1 MSVLVWIEQSNN
13 QAVPSCWET
22 LGKAREL
29 ADALGTELA
38 AVVMGAETAATA
50 AAAGQYGADVVYA
63 IASPLLAEYRLSAYV
78 AGLEKAVQGAGATVL
93 LASATT
99 RGRELSAAVACRLD
113 AGIAPDATD
122 LRIEGGKLAAVRP
135 VYSNNLL
142 VDITFDGNLQV
153 ASVRPRSFPMPVA
166 GDAKAAVKELDLG
179 LGEDDIAEKI
189 LDVQP
194 SDGAGVDLADARI
207 VVAAG
212 RGVVE
217 DPEKGFALV
226 SNLAAAMGAAVG
238 ASRAAVDAGFVPYRY
253 QVGQTG
259 KTVRP
264 DVYFAVGISGAIQH
278 MAGMSGSK
286 VIVAINRDADAPI
299 FERAAYGVVGDLY
312 EILPALTAELKK
324 RLG

>member
-50 AAAGQYGADVVYA
+50 VAAGQYGADVVYA
-63 IASPLLAEYRLSAYV
+63 ITSPLLAEYRLSAYV
-78 AGLEKAVQGAGATVL
+78 AGLEKAVQEAGASIL
-93 LASATT
+93 LASATA

-122 LRIEGGKLAAVRP
+122 LRIEGGKLTAVRP

-142 VDITFDGNLQV
+142 VDITFDSDLQV

-166 GDAKAAVKELDLG
+166 GDAKAAVKGLDLG

-226 SNLAAAMGAAVG
+226 SDLAAAMGAAVG

-299 FERAAYGVVGDLY
+299 FERAAYGVVADLY

>member
-29 ADALGTELA
+29 ADTLGTELA
-38 AVVMGAETAATA
+38 AAVMGSETAATA

-63 IASPLLAEYRLSAYV
+63 ITSPLLSEYRLSAYV
-78 AGLEKAVQGAGATVL
+78 AGLEKAVQEAGATVL
-93 LASATT
+93 LVSATT
-99 RGRELSAAVACRLD
+99 RGRELSAATACRLD

-122 LRIEGGKLAAVRP
+122 LRIEGGKLTAVRP

-142 VDITFDGNLQV
+142 VDITFESDLQV
-153 ASVRPRSFPMPVA
+153 ASVRPRSFPMPAA
-166 GDAKAAVKELDLG
+166 GDAKAEVKELALG
-179 LGEDDIAEKI
+179 LGEEGIAEKI

-194 SDGAGVDLADARI
+194 SDGAGADLADAQI

-212 RGVVE
+212 RGVAT

-226 SNLAAAMGAAVG
+226 SELARAMGAAVG
-238 ASRAAVDAGFVPYRY
+238 ASRAAVDAGYVPYRY

-278 MAGMSGSK
+278 MAGIGGSK

-299 FERAAYGVVGDLY
+299 FEKAAYGVVGDLY
-312 EILPALTAELKK
+312 ELLPALTAELKK
-324 RLG
+324 RIG

>member
-50 AAAGQYGADVVYA
+50 VAAGQYGADVVYA
-63 IASPLLAEYRLSAYV
+63 ITSPLLAEYRLSAYV
-78 AGLEKAVQGAGATVL
+78 AGLEKAVQEAGASIL

-122 LRIEGGKLAAVRP
+122 LRIEGGKLTAVRP

-142 VDITFDGNLQV
+142 VDITFDSDLQV

-166 GDAKAAVKELDLG
+166 GDAKAAVKGLDLG

-226 SNLAAAMGAAVG
+226 SDLAAAMGAAVG

-299 FERAAYGVVGDLY
+299 FERAAYGVVADLY

>member
-13 QAVPSCWET
+13 QAVPSSWET

-226 SNLAAAMGAAVG
+226 SDLAAAMGAAVG

>member
-13 QAVPSCWET
+13 QAVPSSWET

-99 RGRELSAAVACRLD
+99 RGRELSAAAACRLD

-142 VDITFDGNLQV
+142 VDITFDGDLQV

-226 SNLAAAMGAAVG
+226 SDLAAAMGAAVG